1 MSALIDGYF
10 IDVVE
15 TENHSYSSDVTAH
28 PVEQGADVA
37 DNVRAKP
44 RELTFTNAV
53 VSDTPIGAAATQRQG
68 LSQGG
73 SLLLGNSTPLSQST
87 TKPSQAALQKL
98 EKLWR
103 DREPVQV
110 VSNLKKYDSMV
121 LDKLDITRNAKTAG
135 GLIFTAHFTEV
146 IIVRNQRVTVAIPDG
161 AGQSDLG
168 GGNAKNDP
176 NHTPG
181 QSSLIGTRILLVSF
195 QVGDPKTLQLHQ
207 LPVGQ
212 PDGSQK
218 RGVNAVYVG
227 PDDPQR
233 SPNRGNI
240 ECYLV
245 AQGGNTYQYEQQ
257 FQTTALDY
265 SADGYFYTGP
275 SSANGGP
282 ADGNPY
288 LQSIQA
294 GLASTNS
301 GRYFQLRGSSS
312 NPITYNPSSNQISN
326 ADDTPM
332 GKSPSAITGGQT
344 PGAAGNPANSA
355 WQQAMQPT
363 GFGF

>member
-44 RELTFTNAV
+44 CELTFTNAV

-146 IIVRNQRVTVAIPDG
+146 IIVRNNRVTVAIPDG

-176 NHTPG
+176 DHTPG
-181 QSSLIGTRILLVSF
+181 QSSLIGTRILLVSY
-195 QVGDPKTLQLHQ
+195 QVGDPRTQQLHTA
-207 LPVGQ
+207 PIGQ
-212 PDGSQK
+212 PDGTQK
-218 RGVNAVYVG
+218 RGVNPVYVG

-245 AQGGNTYQYEQQ
+245 TQGGNTYQYEQQ
-257 FQTTALDY
+257 FQTHAIDAP
-265 SADGYFYTGP
+265 ADGYYYTGGP
-275 SSANGGP
+275 NGVSA
-282 ADGNPY
+282 GNNPF
-288 LQSIQA
+288 LQTILTGASI
-294 GLASTNS
+294 NN
-301 GRYFQLRGSSS
+301 GRYFQLRGTSSQ
-312 NPITYNPSSNQISN
+312 PITYNPSSNQISN
-326 ADDTPM
+326 AGGTPM